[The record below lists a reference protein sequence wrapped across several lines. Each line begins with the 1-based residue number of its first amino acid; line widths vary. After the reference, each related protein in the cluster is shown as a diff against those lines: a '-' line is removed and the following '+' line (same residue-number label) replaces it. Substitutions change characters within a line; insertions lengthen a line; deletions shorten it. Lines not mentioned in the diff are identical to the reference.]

1 MVEERGKEQE
11 EVFLVHSKSL
21 LLSVF
26 NNKKIVNISKQ
37 NLTLNVSCVIVII
50 GQVTVQRGTP
60 STPW

>member
-37 NLTLNVSCVIVII
+37 NLTLNVSCVIVNI
-50 GQVTVQRGTP
+50 GQGTVQRGTP

>member
-50 GQVTVQRGTP
+50 GQVTVQRGTL